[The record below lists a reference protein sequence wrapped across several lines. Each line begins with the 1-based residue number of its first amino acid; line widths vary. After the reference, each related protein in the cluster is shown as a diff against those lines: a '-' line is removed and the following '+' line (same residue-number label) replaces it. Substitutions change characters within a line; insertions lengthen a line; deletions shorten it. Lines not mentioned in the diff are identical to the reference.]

1 MINQST
7 GTQRKEVKM
16 AKKQKQDNTIENFS
30 FFNPELISITMIKF
44 EDDDE
49 IIYNATIDLHL
60 ELELDENE
68 EPTGTNKLISIGTFV
83 MGDNL
88 EECILDAYEHINGLF
103 DLVPIYPAIAIYDNF
118 GDFIEEILLEE
129 ILLKHGLMQDQ
140 PIFH

>member
-88 EECILDAYEHINGLF
+88 EECILDTYEHINGLF